1 VKLLLLFSLVHLS
14 VIAQDDTIR
23 IKKIHNYYP
32 SISGIQF
39 GDIPYWKLC
48 ASEGLQTQ
56 AKSHIM
62 SFDLQYWGKRGLVQ
76 QHIAGNRIPDSI
88 CAQIGVYGLNNMIF
102 FTNIRSILP
111 DSGKVL
117 HLSPMNLTPIK
128 EDE

>member
-1 VKLLLLFSLVHLS
+1 VKLLLLYSLLCFTSFSQS
-14 VIAQDDTIR
+14 DTIHLN
-23 IKKIHNYYP
+23 KVLNYYP

-39 GDIPYWKLC
+39 GTIPYWKLC
-48 ASEGLQTQ
+48 TSEGLQTK

-62 SFDLQYWGKRGLVQ
+62 SFDLQYWGKQGLVE
-76 QHIAGNRIPDSI
+76 QHIIGSRIPDSVCTHI
-88 CAQIGVYGLNNMIF
+88 AIYGLNNMIF

-117 HLSPMNLTPIK
+117 HLSPMNLMPIK